1 MLENMKVVSIT
12 TSDIANGP
20 GVRCTVWV
28 SGCSHKC
35 PGCHNPE
42 LANYDYGKYK
52 LLSPEVFETIE
63 KELNKDYIEGI
74 TFSGGDPLDQDKRS
88 IRELRTI
95 LGWIKE
101 HWPNKKIWVY
111 TGGLIEDLVKV
122 PVIVSTLR
130 FVDVLVD
137 GPFILEKRDIT
148 IPFRGSTNQRII
160 DVQKTL
166 EDKNVVEIPDKIFQ
180 L

>member
-1 MLENMKVVSIT
+1 MLDNMKVASIT
-12 TSDIANGP
+12 TCDINNGSD
-20 GVRCTVWV
+20 VRCTVWI

-42 LANYDYGKYK
+42 LADYDFGKYK
-52 LLSPEVFETIE
+52 LLSPEIFESIE
-63 KELNKDYIEGI
+63 QELNKDYINGI
-74 TFSGGDPLDQDKRS
+74 TFSGGDPLDQSPRS
-88 IRELRTI
+88 IRELTTM

-101 HWPNKKIWVY
+101 HWPNKSIWVY
-111 TGGLIEDLVKV
+111 TGGLIEDLMKIPTMLSVLSF
-122 PVIVSTLR
+122 I
-130 FVDVLVD
+130 DVLVD

-166 EDKNVVEIPDKIFQ
+166 EHNKVITIDDKEFNK
-180 L
+180 

>member
-1 MLENMKVVSIT
+1 MKVVSIT

-42 LANYDYGKYK
+42 LADYDYGKYK
-52 LLSPEVFETIE
+52 LLSSKVYETIE

-95 LGWIKE
+95 FEWIKKY
-101 HWPNKKIWVY
+101 WPNKSIWVY
-111 TGGLIEDLVKV
+111 TGGLIEDLVKIPTTLSV
-122 PVIVSTLR
+122 LR
-130 FVDVLVD
+130 FIDVLVD
-137 GPFILEKRDIT
+137 GPFVLEKRDIT

-166 EDKNVVEIPDKIFQ
+166 ENKQIITIPDEIFQ
-180 L
+180 K